1 MENNDVII
9 GATGVVEGSGTGYS
23 SSHEIT
29 GYPTKIMDVE
39 QLDLVN
45 ETLTHIDVAKDEV
58 LLTTKSGRQIRL
70 YHSQDCCESVLL
82 EDIEGNIFSLIG
94 AALTRCETQIEKDQP
109 PKPEWNSSWTRTKF
123 IFSTDSDTVILKWI
137 GESNGYYS
145 ESVDIQEV
153 VRSFNSEDEKNKQ

>member
-1 MENNDVII
+1 MENNDVVI

-23 SSHEIT
+23 SSDEIA
-29 GYPTKIMDVE
+29 GYLTKTMDVD

-70 YHSQDCCESVLL
+70 YHSQDCGESVLL

-94 AALTRCETQIEKDQP
+94 ATLRQCETQIEKNQP
-109 PKPEWNSSWTRTKF
+109 PEPKWQSSWTRTKF

-153 VRSFNSEDEKNKQ
+153 VRSFNEDKGGLS